1 MGGIGVDRRRSRP
14 SSGCTTPASIDD
26 SGHIDNEGGT
36 RGIDSRFF
44 YSRLIA
50 DYWDAK
56 AGVQFTVF
64 DQGVTRSGFIAGVEG
79 VAPYG
84 IHLDAV
90 LGVSQTGVVSARLDA
105 TYDILLSQKLIAQP
119 FAEAMLASQDDPAIQ
134 LGSGL
139 ARWEVGLRLRY
150 EIAKEFAPYVGV
162 SFEQF
167 TGTTASFVAAE
178 GGADL
183 QPARAGRAEGMVLI
197 YSNILEIRLTGGD
210 GAAYLGGRMR
220 SSMTPPPAWKPWAI
234 RPGSRSTARWC
245 GPARRAWRSARLQ
258 DRLDI
263 AASTLSHHLKALI
276 GVGLVTQTREGRR

>member
-1 MGGIGVDRRRSRP
+1 MRITKWMVAVAATCTAMPVLAMDDQATWWRFDGRVEKRLTALAPATDWATSAWIGDDLTKLRLQN
-14 SSGCTTPASIDD
+14 SGVIDD
-26 SGHIDNEGGT
+26 AGHIDNEGGT

-44 YSRLIA
+44 YSRRIS

-150 EIAKEFAPYVGV
+150 EIAKEVAPYIGV

-167 TGTTASFVAAE
+167 TGTTANLVAAE
-178 GGADL
+178 GGPTSNL
-183 QPARAGRAEGMVLI
+183 RAL
-197 YSNILEIRLTGGD
+197 
-210 GAAYLGGRMR
+210 
-220 SSMTPPPAWKPWAI
+220 
-234 RPGSRSTARWC
+234 
-245 GPARRAWRSARLQ
+245 
-258 DRLDI
+258 
-263 AASTLSHHLKALI
+263 
-276 GVGLVTQTREGRR
+276 VGLKVWF

>member
-1 MGGIGVDRRRSRP
+1 MRITKWMVAVAATCTAMPVLAMDDQATWWRFDGRVEKRLTALAPATDWATSAWIGDDLTRLRLQN
-14 SSGCTTPASIDD
+14 SGVIDD
-26 SGHIDNEGGT
+26 AGHIDNEGGT

-44 YSRLIA
+44 YSRRIS

-90 LGVSQTGVVSARLDA
+90 LGVSQTGVVSARLEA
-105 TYDILLSQKLIAQP
+105 TYDVLLSQKLIAQP

-150 EIAKEFAPYVGV
+150 EIAKEVAPYIGV

-167 TGTTASFVAAE
+167 TGTTASLVAAE
-178 GGADL
+178 GGPTSNL
-183 QPARAGRAEGMVLI
+183 RAL
-197 YSNILEIRLTGGD
+197 
-210 GAAYLGGRMR
+210 
-220 SSMTPPPAWKPWAI
+220 
-234 RPGSRSTARWC
+234 
-245 GPARRAWRSARLQ
+245 
-258 DRLDI
+258 
-263 AASTLSHHLKALI
+263 
-276 GVGLVTQTREGRR
+276 VGLKVWF